1 MSLVNDMLKDLDA
14 SSSSNA
20 SNIPSAGLNDTR
32 PAETWLPALL
42 AFVVVGVLAAY
53 QVLKSTDADVK
64 GDYVTDSATVMTEAV
79 KVAEAVTSSDATD
92 QSASATAEPIS
103 SSTVATVPN
112 YYAEAQ
118 QANSGASPEN
128 AAGVKDT
135 PTEAVNADAAPT
147 KNTIAESNAVKSAD
161 DKATRVRITQLLQK
175 AEQALSIDRLTS
187 PADDNAYSYYQQV
200 LQLQPQHPAASDG
213 IEQIIQRYLV
223 LSEEYTQE
231 GNIARAKTLLSRA
244 ESLMPSHPKVQQA
257 WQRVSVQTPLQN
269 TVTADSSQ
277 TSTSITNALTT
288 NASTSVDVDR
298 SVSKSSEASSQQA
311 QPNNEKPLVR
321 VVPSRSMRD
330 MEVAEQARSTIAAGN
345 GAAAKRQ
352 LELFIAGS
360 TKSKE
365 SFDVLFSLL
374 VEQGEREVA
383 KFWLEQQAT
392 HLDTEKV
399 AYYMARLLV
408 LDDELHSAISLLEGR
423 LSQALEDS
431 DYLSLLA
438 GLYYQVDKNAE
449 SVRTYQRLLRLQQ
462 NNAQYWLGY
471 ALALDSLEETA
482 SALNAYRKAQQL
494 SSEADDSKVQRYI
507 ADRIQALSSNSS
519 E

>member
-42 AFVVVGVLAAY
+42 AFVVVGVLAVY
-53 QVLKSTDADVK
+53 QVLKSTDADAGGDK
-64 GDYVTDSATVMTEAV
+64 GTDLATVVKKVATEA
-79 KVAEAVTSSDATD
+79 TSPNTTD
-92 QSASATAEPIS
+92 QSASVTAQTP
-103 SSTVATVPN
+103 STIATVPN

-118 QANSGASPEN
+118 QPTSEASSIN
-128 AAGVKDT
+128 AVSVSEPLTEVINFDT
-135 PTEAVNADAAPT
+135 EPT
-147 KNTIAESNAVKSAD
+147 KNIIVGSKAVSTDD
-161 DKATRVRITQLLQK
+161 DKATQMSITQLLQK
-175 AEQALSIDRLTS
+175 AEQALNIDRLTS

-223 LSEEYTQE
+223 LSEEYTQA
-231 GNIARAKTLLSRA
+231 GNITRAKTLLSRA

-257 WQRVSVQTPLQN
+257 WQRVSVQTQLQN
-269 TVTADSSQ
+269 TVTADISHTDNSRTDSSIAN
-277 TSTSITNALTT
+277 TSNSGAVESAVP
-288 NASTSVDVDR
+288 ASP
-298 SVSKSSEASSQQA
+298 EAISQQA
-311 QPNNEKPLVR
+311 KPNNEQPLVR

-345 GAAAKRQ
+345 VAAAKRQ

-482 SALNAYRKAQQL
+482 PALNAYRKAQQL